1 MGDVQ
6 VLTDG
11 LYFGEGPRWHDGR
24 LYYSDFFEHEVRSID
39 LDGKVETVLRIDG
52 RTSGIGWL
60 PDGRMLVVS
69 MLDRRLLR
77 VEPDGQVV
85 EHADLSDIAT
95 FHTNDMVVDAHGR
108 AYVGSFGFDLE
119 GFLHEHGVEAALGDP
134 GPPKAKL
141 ARVDPDGSFHV
152 AAEDLRFPNGTVITP
167 DGRTMILA
175 ETLGMRLTAFD
186 IDSDGSLHNRRTWA
200 DLGGRPPDGICLDAD
215 GNVWV
220 AHPLE
225 PVCFLVSEGGGILQE
240 VDTNAPCFACM
251 LGGPHRR
258 HLFMLTAASS
268 AEDIASSQR
277 TGSILVTEVT
287 TPGAGRP

>member
-1 MGDVQ
+1 MGEVR
-6 VLTDG
+6 VVTDG

-24 LYYSDFFEHEVRSID
+24 LYYSDFFEHEVRSVD
-39 LDGKVETVLRIDG
+39 LDGNVETVLKVDG

-77 VEPDGQVV
+77 VEPDGDVV
-85 EHADLSDIAT
+85 EYADLSNIAT
-95 FHTNDMVVDAHGR
+95 FHCNDMVVDRQGR
-108 AYVGSFGFDLE
+108 AYVGNFGFDLE
-119 GFLHEHGVEAALGDP
+119 GFFHEHGVEAVFAEP

-141 ARVDPDGSFHV
+141 ARVDPDGSVHV

-175 ETLGMRLTAFD
+175 ETLGLRLTAFD
-186 IDSDGSLHNRRTWA
+186 IDSDGSLHHRRMWA

-240 VDTNAPCFACM
+240 VETNQPCFACM
-251 LGGPHRR
+251 LGGPRRR
-258 HLFMLTAASS
+258 HLFMVTARSSEETVAST
-268 AEDIASSQR
+268 QR

-287 TPGAGRP
+287 TPGAGWP